1 MHRSL
6 IPNSVMKAMSTIG
19 TTIIIPKK
27 NGLVPYYKCKHFGSS
42 YKCKSK
48 LSIVDGCVKTSKIN
62 HSCKQ
67 EMKPSETI
75 IEDATDRMTDM
86 VSTIA
91 LGSPERSPADISR
104 KRNLLV
110 ILNLWNSKNNLN
122 QCYGGYSTNPL
133 LTNWPFYVCMQDVHT
148 NFYRSS

>member
-1 MHRSL
+1 MVKKDVL
-6 IPNSVMKAMSTIG
+6 ISHSIQFYDEG
-19 TTIIIPKK
+19 YEYYWHYDYHSRK
-27 NGLVPYYKCKHFGSS
+27 NGVLQYYKCKHSGSS

-75 IEDATDRMTDM
+75 IEDATDRMADM

-91 LGSPERSPADISR
+91 
-104 KRNLLV
+104 
-110 ILNLWNSKNNLN
+110 W
-122 QCYGGYSTNPL
+122 
-133 LTNWPFYVCMQDVHT
+133 LT
-148 NFYRSS
+148 